1 MCAAPG
7 HFGKMGGWERLL
19 GFSLEILTATKSPQP
34 WGSALTASL
43 HRHHK
48 VLLAGGVDFQG
59 IWQHPHQKAKQ
70 PVRLSTVTAA
80 GSAWGEE

>member
-1 MCAAPG
+1 
-7 HFGKMGGWERLL
+7 MGDWERLL

-48 VLLAGGVDFQG
+48 VLLAEHLQEGLISREFGSTLT
-59 IWQHPHQKAKQ
+59 KKQ
-70 PVRLSTVTAA
+70 SSLYV
-80 GSAWGEE
+80 